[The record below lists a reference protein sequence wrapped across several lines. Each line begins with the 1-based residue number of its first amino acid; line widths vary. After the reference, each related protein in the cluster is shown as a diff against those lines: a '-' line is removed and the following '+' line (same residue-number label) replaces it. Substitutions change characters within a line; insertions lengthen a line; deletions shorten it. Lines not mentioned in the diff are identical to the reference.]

1 MIDYVE
7 EMENMRKKMYNLAG
21 ARYKISLE
29 DSEDIFQDIVLRL
42 INGNGS
48 SFKGRSKFSTWFYTC
63 FINRCL
69 NHLRGLKRR
78 KEIRLSDLEM
88 DVIDIVNNKDDSDE
102 DSKAESY
109 KVQKQVDGLDT
120 MFKDIVKMRY
130 WDDMKYREIA
140 EKLDIP
146 INTVKTRLW
155 AARRDLKKLLTEDN
169 KNGIVNRK
177 DDKLD

>member
-1 MIDYVE
+1 
-7 EMENMRKKMYNLAG
+7 MYNLAG

-120 MFKDIVKMRY
+120 IFKDVVKMRY
-130 WDDMKYREIA
+130 WDGLKYDEIA
-140 EKLDIP
+140 RKLDIP
-146 INTVKTRLW
+146 IGTVKSRLFITKKN
-155 AARRDLKKLLTEDN
+155 LKKLLIEGN
-169 KNGIVNRK
+169 KTK
-177 DDKLD
+177 S